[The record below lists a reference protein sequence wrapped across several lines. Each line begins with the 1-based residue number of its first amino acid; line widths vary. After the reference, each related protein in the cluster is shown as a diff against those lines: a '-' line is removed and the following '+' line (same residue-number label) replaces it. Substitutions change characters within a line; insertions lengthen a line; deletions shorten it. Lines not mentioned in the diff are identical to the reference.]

1 MLLASLIFALSA
13 GVVIAAGTA
22 LTRCADAIAE
32 RTGIG
37 RVWVGSVMLAAATS
51 LPELATDVSAVRLH
65 APNLAAGDLF
75 GSSLA
80 NMFILA
86 VIDLLPPR
94 GRVLRQATFENT
106 LAACLAI
113 VMNALGALFVLVQP
127 RWNVLGVTPES
138 VLLLLIYVAGS
149 RAVYRNGLRHA
160 QESAPAKPSPQTR
173 GGAARGLRRPIL
185 EFAAAAMVIFV
196 AAPALAWSA
205 KSLAEF
211 THLGTT
217 FVGTWLLGLST
228 SMPELVTSLAA
239 VRIGAFDLA
248 VGNLF
253 GSNSFNMVIFFAL
266 DVTSPAG
273 SIFSALDPVHAI
285 SGALGVILMT
295 LGLAGIVYRAERR
308 FMMIE
313 PDSALMLVAYL
324 LAIWLVYTHAGGR

>member
-1 MLLASLIFALSA
+1 MLLASLVFVVSA

-22 LTRCADAIAE
+22 LTRYADAIAE

-37 RVWVGSVMLAAATS
+37 RVWVGSVLLAAATS

-65 APNLAAGDLF
+65 APNLAVGDLF

-94 GRVLRQATFENT
+94 GRVFRQATFENT

-113 VMNALGALFVLVQP
+113 VMNALGALFVLVRP
-127 RWNVLGVTPES
+127 RFSLLGVTPES
-138 VLLLLIYVAGS
+138 VLLLLIYVAGT
-149 RAVYRNGLRHA
+149 RAVYRNGLRHMK
-160 QESAPAKPSPQTR
+160 ESAPAKPSPQS
-173 GGAARGLRRPIL
+173 GEAARGLRRPIL
-185 EFAAAAMVIFV
+185 EFAAAAAVIFV
-196 AAPALAWSA
+196 AAPSLAWSA
-205 KSLAEF
+205 KSFAEF

-266 DVTSPAG
+266 DIASPAG
-273 SIFSALDPVHAI
+273 SIFSALDPVHAV